1 MHNFLR
7 LSVIV
12 LALIGWSVHSFGQP
26 SKKKIFYEDVELAE
40 MNKLAIA
47 AEKDFFFF
55 IWEDQDDALT
65 TYYRDTIFKN
75 NVVTNELKDRFICVS
90 ASKDSKFGTVFT
102 KQFYPTN
109 FPAMM
114 FVGWKKGDEM
124 YSLQGRLEVDQ
135 VLDQLERIGY
145 R

>member
-75 NVVTNELKDRFICVS
+75 NRITNQIKDRFICIS
-90 ASKDSKFGTVFT
+90 STKNSEIGTTFVE
-102 KQFYPTN
+102 QFHHTE
-109 FPAMM
+109 FPALM
-114 FVGWKKGDEM
+114 FVSWKKGDEM